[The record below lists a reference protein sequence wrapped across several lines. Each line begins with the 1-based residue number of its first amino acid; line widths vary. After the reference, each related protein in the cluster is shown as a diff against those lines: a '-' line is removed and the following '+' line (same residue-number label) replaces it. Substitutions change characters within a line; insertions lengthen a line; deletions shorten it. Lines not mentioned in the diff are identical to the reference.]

1 MKCKN
6 GTIEFEIP
14 DTTMESELI
23 RGKYFIT
30 SRLTQ
35 SKRRYTIRKLSES
48 NEVTIF
54 GSLDGFST
62 RVGAVRWLT
71 GNH

>member
-1 MKCKN
+1 MKYNN
-6 GTIEFEIP
+6 GLIEFDIP
-14 DTTMESELI
+14 GTRLESNLI
-23 RGKYFIT
+23 EGKYFVT
-30 SRLTQ
+30 SRLVGDR
-35 SKRRYTIRKLSES
+35 RRYTIRKLTEG
-48 NEVTIF
+48 NEVRVF